1 MVCKSLLQAGD
12 NSGYVQKFGRDP
24 HGVSDGNNVFL
35 PMQTGLVAAF
45 PNPFNS
51 VATFVF
57 TVGKPADVEINIFN
71 ALGRRQTELVR
82 SNYPAGQHNVSWDAG
97 ALPSGDYF
105 ARMVAVDRSMTGE
118 VVSTKK
124 VSLVK

>member
-12 NSGYVQKFGRDP
+12 NSGYLQKFGRDP

-57 TVGKPADVEINIFN
+57 TVGSPADVEINIFN
-71 ALGRRQTELVR
+71 ALGRRQTELIRR
-82 SNYPAGQHNVSWDAG
+82 SYPVGQHNVSWNART
-97 ALPSGDYF
+97 LPSGDYF
-105 ARMVAVDRSMTGE
+105 ARMTAGGN
-118 VVSTKK
+118 VSTQK
-124 VSLVK
+124 LVLIK